1 MILARLPRPLALVV
15 VFCGSMLLAV
25 LLAPLA
31 LAPLLL
37 VDSAASFVDF
47 LSRYYTDL
55 IPSIVSLNQWILIV
69 FAGAVIWSAIAVL
82 FLAPITGKVRTAS
95 ETRSLLTSVI
105 AAIVV
110 GALLCGILAAS
121 AVELVFALL
130 AADAKAFES
139 SFPGGYPVMTSFMLA
154 GWVGGGFVV
163 AMLLRGVSGSRNPNH
178 LERILRVIFAGTV
191 VELVLGIPI
200 YLLVRRKSN
209 CECALA
215 SFYSLCL
222 GVAALLWLCGPWAI
236 LFLTRHAR
244 KGWLRGACPECG
256 YPRRTDATVCSECGA
271 AFPCSG
277 STVQS

>member
-1 MILARLPRPLALVV
+1 MILARLPRALALVV
-15 VFCGSMLLAV
+15 VFFGSMLLAV
-25 LLAPLA
+25 LLTPLVFAPFVL
-31 LAPLLL
+31 
-37 VDSAASFVDF
+37 DNSAAEFVDF
-47 LSRYYTDL
+47 LLSYYEIL
-55 IPSIVSLNQWILIV
+55 IPSIVSPNGLTQIFLV
-69 FAGAVIWSAIAVL
+69 GAVIWSAIAVL
-82 FLAPITGKVRTAS
+82 FLAPITGKVRATS

-121 AVELVFALL
+121 AVELVLALL

-139 SFPGGYPVMTSFMLA
+139 SLRGRYAVMTSVMLA

-191 VELVLGIPI
+191 IELALGIPI

-277 STVQS
+277 STVR